1 MSKEWVLNIAFNRW
15 QLNRPKYVGRLAEAI
30 RVCAPRNEEEWEQ
43 YYYEQV
49 PKKHVPSG
57 WRMFGRTMAEHLEEV
72 GRRLFAK
79 ISEQLRKEI
88 EEVTEEDCI
97 AYVREVV
104 IHRTYAGYV
113 TEKHTV
119 YEQLEHLLGVKLQPA
134 PDSWDRHYSVDFFI
148 PVGNRYIGIQIKP
161 ITYSQTPELHKWQ
174 QWMQDAH
181 ERFHQDQGGRV
192 FIVFSVTERGGKK
205 RIWNTD
211 VLEAIRQE
219 IQRLQ
224 EMTGPGT

>member
-1 MSKEWVLNIAFNRW
+1 
-15 QLNRPKYVGRLAEAI
+15 LNRPKYVGRLAEAI
-30 RVCAPRNEEEWEQ
+30 RVCAPRSEEEWEQ

-79 ISEQLRKEI
+79 ISEQLRKEVA
-88 EEVTEEDCI
+88 EVTEEDCI

-119 YEQLEHLLGVKLQPA
+119 YEQLEQLLGVKLQPA
-134 PDSWDRHYSVDFFI
+134 PDSWDRRYSVDFFYSRWQ
-148 PVGNRYIGIQIKP
+148 PLCWHSGE
-161 ITYSQTPELHKWQ
+161 TYHVQSNARTAQVAT
-174 QWMQDAH
+174 MDA
-181 ERFHQDQGGRV
+181 GC
-192 FIVFSVTERGGKK
+192 S
-205 RIWNTD
+205 
-211 VLEAIRQE
+211 
-219 IQRLQ
+219 
-224 EMTGPGT
+224 